1 MATRTQLVPLSPPPR
16 SLRVS
21 QRPPTACKVRCDKQT
36 PCGRCLR
43 LNKKCTREVVRIS
56 KSLSLHRDELRFL
69 RTLRARFA
77 SHCDPLYN
85 DAVVDIDKRVQ
96 FLEHGKSAVEADDS
110 PQSDAMM
117 QSPAAIDVDD
127 DDMRSSY
134 GGTAA
139 VPSPTSMAPA
149 TSSPS
154 TPAVGTYVQPQPQQ
168 TTQNQHRHRAATHSD
183 DSNASVLASF
193 EFLAWGRHSQTCFP
207 HRRCRCYQNRR
218 YSELASIN
226 CDAAWVGRQAM
237 TLRADDGEGNVL
249 LPPSVARKVVA
260 FHMDQLR
267 WHHNAFHGPTFLAQC
282 EQFWQTGTA
291 DHPLWLALYFAVC
304 SLSLW
309 TLLNNE
315 PYRREVTGDFV
326 FDETLVSR
334 QFQAMVNTLYG
345 ENFME
350 NLSLYAVQAI
360 VISTRIAHNLDRTD
374 LNTILVGAAV
384 RIAHCLGL
392 HKIADPHAEG
402 KENGNEH
409 EAIDVD
415 TWHERV
421 EIETGKRVWLQLVI
435 QDHFQIPY
443 TDTYVI
449 HPSQYVTPLPH
460 NCNDDDMVA
469 RPAEVPTNSSYV
481 RMLGR
486 TASLIPP
493 LLDGLGA
500 MGARKPLAEAYQH
513 ILACDRVMRANVA
526 QIPAFLLR
534 DDDAAPSSS
543 SASAPVPWIALARR
557 TLAISA
563 AEKIIMIHRPALFD
577 SFQGGPAFRH
587 TRTTCVAAATTILRE
602 HEQALAEQAL
612 SIWTHSAF
620 CVTAAV
626 VLGLEL
632 FHRTDHTDA
641 TAHGYRQTLARAAER
656 LRHRRADAMAK
667 RGAVLIDTLLAA
679 EEDLVL
685 RLMRAARSGDSS
697 AETHQK
703 AIINDMLGR
712 HEIMARFLARAPPKA
727 DGSVGAGTTGS
738 AGSAESTPIAV
749 MDVSPQQLPLYTNS
763 AVHGGDHDGLN
774 TFLTSMDMEH
784 TSQDFESWF
793 NNVFAPVYD
802 PLL

>member
-1 MATRTQLVPLSPPPR
+1 
-16 SLRVS
+16 
-21 QRPPTACKVRCDKQT
+21 
-36 PCGRCLR
+36 
-43 LNKKCTREVVRIS
+43 
-56 KSLSLHRDELRFL
+56 
-69 RTLRARFA
+69 
-77 SHCDPLYN
+77 
-85 DAVVDIDKRVQ
+85 
-96 FLEHGKSAVEADDS
+96 
-110 PQSDAMM
+110 MM
-117 QSPAAIDVDD
+117 HSPAATEDD
-127 DDMRSSY
+127 EMRSSY

-139 VPSPTSMAPA
+139 VPSPTSMA
-149 TSSPS
+149 TSTSTAS
-154 TPAVGTYVQPQPQQ
+154 TPAVSTYVQPQR
-168 TTQNQHRHRAATHSD
+168 TQPLLRTPLITHPD
-183 DSNASVLASF
+183 DNNASILTGF
-193 EFLAWGRHSQTCFP
+193 EFLAWGRYSQTCFP

-226 CDAAWVGRQAM
+226 CDAAWIGRQAM
-237 TLRADDGEGNVL
+237 TLRVVEDDHSDVL
-249 LPPSVARKVVA
+249 LPASVARKVVA
-260 FHMDQLR
+260 FHMDHLR

-282 EQFWQTGTA
+282 EQFWSTGTA

-304 SLSLW
+304 SMSLW

-326 FDETLVSR
+326 FDETLIHR

-345 ENFME
+345 ENFLE

-374 LNTILVGAAV
+374 LNAILVGAAV

-392 HKIADPHAEG
+392 HKIADPPADGDDTET
-402 KENGNEH
+402 
-409 EAIDVD
+409 IDASGA
-415 TWHERV
+415 WHERV

-449 HPSQYVTPLPH
+449 HPSQYITPLPQ

-469 RPAEVPTNSSYV
+469 RPADVPTNSSYV

-500 MGARKPLAEAYQH
+500 MGARKPPAEAYQH

-526 QIPAFLLR
+526 QIPEFLLR
-534 DDDAAPSSS
+534 DD
-543 SASAPVPWIALARR
+543 ASNASPPVVWLPLARR

-563 AEKIIMIHRPALFD
+563 AEKIIMIHRPVLFD

-602 HEQALAEQAL
+602 HEQALAEQTL

-632 FHRTDHTDA
+632 FHRTDHTDD
-641 TAHGYRQTLARAAER
+641 TAHMYRQTLARAADR
-656 LRHRRADAMAK
+656 LRHRRCDAMAK
-667 RGAVLIDTLLAA
+667 RGALLIDTLLAA

-685 RLMRAARSGDSS
+685 RMMRTARTGDAST
-697 AETHQK
+697 ENHQK

-712 HEIMARFLARAPPKA
+712 HEIMARFLARAPPKT
-727 DGSVGAGTTGS
+727 DGSTGSTGAGS
-738 AGSAESTPIAV
+738 AGSTPVGIGAQV
-749 MDVSPQQLPLYTNS
+749 GISPQTQLPTYPAVGLHNGHTNT
-763 AVHGGDHDGLN
+763 HQDNDGMNAL
-774 TFLTSMDMEH
+774 LTSMDMDMD

>member
-1 MATRTQLVPLSPPPR
+1 
-16 SLRVS
+16 
-21 QRPPTACKVRCDKQT
+21 
-36 PCGRCLR
+36 
-43 LNKKCTREVVRIS
+43 
-56 KSLSLHRDELRFL
+56 
-69 RTLRARFA
+69 
-77 SHCDPLYN
+77 
-85 DAVVDIDKRVQ
+85 
-96 FLEHGKSAVEADDS
+96 
-110 PQSDAMM
+110 
-117 QSPAAIDVDD
+117 
-127 DDMRSSY
+127 
-134 GGTAA
+134 
-139 VPSPTSMAPA
+139 
-149 TSSPS
+149 
-154 TPAVGTYVQPQPQQ
+154 
-168 TTQNQHRHRAATHSD
+168 
-183 DSNASVLASF
+183 
-193 EFLAWGRHSQTCFP
+193 
-207 HRRCRCYQNRR
+207 
-218 YSELASIN
+218 
-226 CDAAWVGRQAM
+226 M
-237 TLRADDGEGNVL
+237 TLRADDNESDIL
-249 LPPSVARKVVA
+249 LPPNVARKVVA

-267 WHHNAFHGPTFLAQC
+267 WHHNTFHGPTFLAQC

-304 SLSLW
+304 SVSLW

-345 ENFME
+345 ENFLE
-350 NLSLYAVQAI
+350 NLSLYAAQAI

-374 LNTILVGAAV
+374 LNAILVGAAV

-392 HKIADPHAEG
+392 HKIADPHDG
-402 KENGNEH
+402 GNETP
-409 EAIDVD
+409 DVD

-449 HPSQYVTPLPH
+449 HPSQYITPLPQ

-469 RPAEVPTNSSYV
+469 RSSSVPTNSSYV

-500 MGARKPLAEAYQH
+500 MGARKPPAEAYQH

-526 QIPAFLLR
+526 QIPEFLLR
-534 DDDAAPSSS
+534 DDASSTS
-543 SASAPVPWIALARR
+543 NVPWLALARR

-563 AEKIIMIHRPALFD
+563 AEKIIMIHRPVLFD

-602 HEQALAEQAL
+602 HEQALAEQTL

-632 FHRTDHTDA
+632 FHRTDHTDD
-641 TAHGYRQTLARAAER
+641 TAHNYRQTLARAADR

-685 RLMRAARSGDSS
+685 RMMRTTRSGDST
-697 AETHQK
+697 ENHQK

-727 DGSVGAGTTGS
+727 DGSVGTGS
-738 AGSAESTPIAV
+738 AGSTPVAIGSQT
-749 MDVSPQQLPLYTNS
+749 MDMSPQAQLPVLQNAVVQNGNNNTNR
-763 AVHGGDHDGLN
+763 DHNGMNAL
-774 TFLTSMDMEH
+774 LTTMDMD